1 VKLWQKIFLLTLAL
15 VIIVVNTTSLALLSS
30 SHRLAIEREQQNALA
45 RHNYLVAELQNTIIY
60 TQLRE
65 RTVSLSNEKALEVA
79 QDVLEKQRG
88 DSELAVSLFER
99 GAVVYSVNAQPLDEE
114 LALLVEP
121 DYSSAI
127 VEKDG
132 KAYLL
137 LVSTTSLNERSY
149 RLVSSFD
156 ISSTY
161 DLFRQEFSQVRVI
174 GIIAALIVAGL
185 LLLLVRGLLLPL
197 RSLSSTTRK
206 IASGDLDKRA
216 IVRGHDELA
225 EVARNLNTMADSI
238 EHNVTEL
245 EQLAESRRIFI
256 GNLAHEMKTPLTSI
270 LGFADILRVKR
281 EVSNDDRIEYASVIV
296 SETKRLRGLSSKL
309 MELLTV
315 GNVQITTTPIE
326 VHELASELSTTLQ
339 PILKNHKIDFACTLP
354 KKPTWISADDELI
367 KSLIFNLVDNSI
379 KASSPQSTIRLRIAP
394 SKEEKERVELAV
406 IDEGVGIP
414 ADQIPMLTEPFYMLD
429 KARTR
434 KHGGAGL
441 GLALCAEIA
450 RAHGSQLRIKSEP
463 AKGTTVSI
471 TLAKADTHD

>member
-65 RTVSLSNEKALEVA
+65 RTISLSNEEALTVVM
-79 QDVLEKQRG
+79 DVLEKQRG
-88 DSELAVSLFER
+88 DDEMAVSLFER
-99 GAVVYSVNAQPLDEE
+99 GAAVYSVNAQPLEKE
-114 LALLVEP
+114 LALVLEP

-127 VEKDG
+127 VETEG

-137 LVSTTSLNERSY
+137 VVSTTSLNEHSY

-161 DLFRQEFSQVRVI
+161 DLFRKEFGQVRII

-185 LLLLVRGLLLPL
+185 LLLLVRGLLRPL

-281 EVSNDDRIEYASVIV
+281 EVSDEDRVEYASVIV
-296 SETKRLRGLSSKL
+296 SETKRLRGLSGKL
-309 MELLTV
+309 MEMLTV
-315 GNVQITTTPIE
+315 GNMQITTTPIE
-326 VHELASELSTTLQ
+326 LHELCAELSTALQ
-339 PILKNHKIDFACTLP
+339 PILKNQKIDLICNLP
-354 KKPTWISADDELI
+354 QKPTWISADDELI

-379 KASSPQSTIRLRIAP
+379 KASSPHSSIRLRIVP
-394 SKEEKERVELAV
+394 SKEEAGRMELSV

-414 ADQIPMLTEPFYMLD
+414 PDQIPMLTEPFYMLD

-450 RAHGSQLRIKSEP
+450 RAHGSQLRINSTPE
-463 AKGTTVSI
+463 KGTTVSV
-471 TLAKADTHD
+471 TLAKADNHD